1 FLLDPAR
8 VAAFTT
14 QIGFLP
20 GARDALSAATPADP
34 LYQPFSAQLEDHS
47 RTYPPT
53 REWGGFEADGLFTA
67 AVQQVMAG
75 KKTAAQA
82 MKTVAQTMDAAFSG

>member
-1 FLLDPAR
+1 

-14 QIGFLP
+14 KIGFLP
-20 GARDALSAATPADP
+20 GARDALAAATPPDP
-34 LYQPFSAQLEDHS
+34 LYQTFSTQLRDHS

-53 REWGGFEADGLFTA
+53 REWGTFEADGLFTS

-75 KKTAAQA
+75 KKTAAEA
-82 MKTVAQTMDAAFSG
+82 MKAVARAMDSAFSG

>member
-1 FLLDPAR
+1 M
-8 VAAFTT
+8 AAFTS

-20 GARDALSAATPADP
+20 GRLDALAAATPADP
-34 LYQPFSAQLEDHS
+34 LYGPFSAQLEDHS

-53 REWGGFEADGLFTA
+53 REWGGFEADGLFTS

-75 KKTAAQA
+75 KRTAAQA
-82 MKTVAQTMDAAFSG
+82 MAGVVRTMDDAFGG

>member
-1 FLLDPAR
+1 
-8 VAAFTT
+8 VAAFTEK
-14 QIGFLP
+14 IGFLP
-20 GARDALSAATPADP
+20 GLVDAVAAATPPDP
-34 LYQPFSAQLEDHS
+34 LYRPFSDQLEAHS

-75 KKTAAQA
+75 KQTAAQA
-82 MKTVAQTMDAAFSG
+82 MKTVAKAMDAAFDG